1 MGAELSRA
9 GGWTDG
15 HRGRHFKANTR
26 FSKFFERPYKLNTEI
41 TTDLEPKA
49 NSYISILNKSVCT
62 SSTTNL

>member
-15 HRGRHFKANTR
+15 HRGSHFETNTR

-49 NSYISILNKSVCT
+49 NNYISV
-62 SSTTNL
+62 